1 MAQSGNLE
9 VKGSVFDFGS
19 AEPLY
24 PAAIQVYSLPDS
36 TYVNGSS
43 TDENGA
49 FLITGLKAGNYVS
62 KVTFMGYIETE
73 KSFTLRSNSRSTDI
87 GKITMKADAKM
98 INEVVVNASLAKVQ
112 MINDTVVFNGEAYK
126 LPEGSSLEDLVRKLP
141 GVQIGSD
148 GQIKVNGKAV
158 SKILVNGKEFF
169 DNNQSVA
176 LQNLTADM
184 VEKIKS

>member
-1 MAQSGNLE
+1 MKRIASLFALLATSTSLLMAQSGNLE

-73 KSFTLRSNSRSTDI
+73 KSLDRKSTRLNSSH
-87 GKITMKADAKM
+87 
-98 INEVVVNASLAKVQ
+98 
-112 MINDTVVFNGEAYK
+112 
-126 LPEGSSLEDLVRKLP
+126 
-141 GVQIGSD
+141 
-148 GQIKVNGKAV
+148 
-158 SKILVNGKEFF
+158 
-169 DNNQSVA
+169 
-176 LQNLTADM
+176 
-184 VEKIKS
+184 